1 MLVKDL
7 MTIYPI
13 CLPSDT
19 NIRHAAEIFSLTE
32 VSEIMVVD
40 EEQNFIGVLSEGD
53 LLRALMPDFE
63 EILGAGGTLYHAFEL
78 FIQKGSLLAEDSIAH
93 LIIHNPI
100 MVKTSDE
107 VAKIA
112 TIMIQKNIRRLP
124 VVENN
129 KLVGTIS
136 RSDLCR
142 AIIFNARRGGKQIVE
157 DGPIPAS
164 L

>member
-1 MLVKDL
+1 

-13 CLPSDT
+13 CIPSDT
-19 NIRHAAEIFSLTE
+19 NIRHAAEICSLTE

-78 FIQKGSLLAEDSIAH
+78 FIQKGSVLAEDSIAQ
-93 LIIHNPI
+93 LIIHSPI
-100 MVKTSDE
+100 SVKPSDE

-124 VVENN
+124 VLEND

-136 RSDLCR
+136 RSDVCR

-157 DGPIPAS
+157 DGSIQAS